1 MRFKLIFF
9 LLLFSSLNLFSQNN
23 LLDILDNQQPSISF
37 SKYIFKGTKI
47 INSQSVEMP
56 DNGVLQFMIQ
66 HRFGTLNSG
75 FYNLFGLDNSQVRIG
90 FDYGLNKFLSIGLG
104 RSSSL
109 KAIDSNLK
117 IRIARQSKGKINF
130 PFTMCFNSA
139 IAIKQFLFSEIK
151 NSDFLFANQFAY
163 TNQFLIAR
171 KFSREFSLQISPT
184 LVHYNLLPL
193 DQINHDQFSIGYGA
207 RYKLNNRMSIN
218 VESFYQLNSEN
229 NINQLSFGFD
239 IETGGHVFQLHMTN
253 SAFMIDRAFIH
264 ETYDSWLEG
273 DIYFGFNISRVFTLK
288 DK

>member
-23 LLDILDNQQPSISF
+23 LLDILNNQQPSTSF

-193 DQINHDQFSIGYGA
+193 NQINHDQFSIGYGA

>member
-23 LLDILDNQQPSISF
+23 LLDILDNQQPSTSF

-151 NSDFLFANQFAY
+151 NSDFLFTNQFAY

-193 DQINHDQFSIGYGA
+193 NQINHDQFSIGYGA
-207 RYKLNNRMSIN
+207 RYKLNNRMSFN

>member
-1 MRFKLIFF
+1 
-9 LLLFSSLNLFSQNN
+9 
-23 LLDILDNQQPSISF
+23 
-37 SKYIFKGTKI
+37 
-47 INSQSVEMP
+47 
-56 DNGVLQFMIQ
+56 
-66 HRFGTLNSG
+66 
-75 FYNLFGLDNSQVRIG
+75 
-90 FDYGLNKFLSIGLG
+90 
-104 RSSSL
+104 
-109 KAIDSNLK
+109 
-117 IRIARQSKGKINF
+117 
-130 PFTMCFNSA
+130 MCFNSA

-193 DQINHDQFSIGYGA
+193 NQINHDQFSIGYGA

>member
-193 DQINHDQFSIGYGA
+193 NQINHDQFSIGYGA